1 MYPLY
6 RDYVIDVLSS
16 FAEDPRIA
24 IWDLY
29 NEPGATG
36 NNFNTL
42 PLIKDV
48 YAWAWEA
55 NVSQPLTSG
64 KYCITA
70 SIKLN

>member
-29 NEPGATG
+29 NEPGAAN
-36 NNFNTL
+36 NNFNTFTL
-42 PLIKDV
+42 LKNV
-48 YAWAWEA
+48 YGWAREA
-55 NVSQPLTSG
+55 NVSQPLTTR
-64 KYCITA
+64 KFKLLNE
-70 SIKLN
+70 IKNT

>member
-1 MYPLY
+1 
-6 RDYVIDVLSS
+6 
-16 FAEDPRIA
+16 
-24 IWDLY
+24 LY